1 MIDRN
6 FLDESKEIRIVCEF
20 LQLKGFEDIKP
31 SQQTNKYDIFDIY
44 ATKNGIN
51 YVIESKARSYKH
63 NEFGDIFVEK
73 LKLEEYKRRLEKD
86 KNLRGLVFNLYSDNV
101 IACNFITNYFREKTF
116 LGPKT
121 TSFEN
126 NEYVKKIGLLYKQKG
141 LYNFEYDE
149 ENDEYKF

>member
-20 LQLKGFEDIKP
+20 LQLKGFENIKP

-44 ATKNGIN
+44 ATKNDIN

-73 LKLEEYKRRLEKD
+73 LKLEEYKRRLERD

-116 LGPKT
+116 WGPKT

-126 NEYVKKIGLLYKQKG
+126 NEYVEKKGLLYKQKG
-141 LYNFEYDE
+141 LYNFKYDK